1 MPRLLDP
8 MPRLRPYL
16 VLAPALLAAAC
27 ATTSPRATLD
37 GDGNRPAVAG
47 ANAILVDVPVIA
59 RPQDETAAWWF
70 RDGAAQAAGRGAMAG
85 KAKNVILFVGD
96 GMSLTTVAAA
106 RILEGQRN
114 GSPGEENRLGWE
126 NFPAT
131 ALSKTYN
138 TDSQTPDSAGT
149 MTAMAT
155 GVKTRAGVISIG
167 QQPARGD
174 CAGALAAPLLTLWEL
189 AASHGLAT
197 GVVTTTRVTHA
208 TPAATFSHTPNRNWE
223 NDTDLPAAATAAGCT
238 DIARQLVESPYG
250 HGPDVL
256 MGGGRGNFMPTTQR
270 DPEYDDR
277 VGQRLDG
284 RDLIAAWQ
292 QRHPGGAYVWNTRQ
306 LRNAADDRPLLA
318 LFEPDHMQYEH
329 DRGGDRSGEPSLAEM
344 TRAALA
350 RLQRIGAAN
359 GGNGYVLLV
368 EGGRIDHAHH
378 MGNGYRALTDTIA
391 LSDAVKAADEL
402 TSANDTLI
410 LVTADH
416 SHTLSFVGYPVRGNP
431 ILGKVRGS
439 SGEEGDASQYARD
452 ALGLPY
458 TTLSYANGPGYVG
471 ASAQQPDGIKRF
483 PHHTSDYEAAER
495 GRPDLTG
502 VDTQAP
508 DFMQEALVPFS
519 NESHGGDDVGIWARG
534 PGSDAVR
541 GSVEQNAVYH
551 FMLQA
556 MPALRVALCATGA
569 CDANGVP
576 MELPKPASFRS
587 HP

>member
-1 MPRLLDP
+1 MS
-8 MPRLRPYL
+8 RLRPIL
-16 VLAPALLAAAC
+16 ALAPTLLAAAC
-27 ATTSPRATLD
+27 ATTLPPRDAARGSD
-37 GDGNRPAVAG
+37 VAAANPG
-47 ANAILVDVPVIA
+47 ANAIQVDVPAIA
-59 RPQDETAAWWF
+59 RPQGETAAWWF

-106 RILEGQRN
+106 RILEGQRD
-114 GSPGEENRLGWE
+114 GAAGEENRLGWE

-149 MTAMAT
+149 MSAMAT

-167 QQPARGD
+167 QQAARGD
-174 CAGALAAPLLTLWEL
+174 CAGALAAPMLTLWEL
-189 AASHGLAT
+189 AASRGLAT
-197 GVVTTTRVTHA
+197 GVVTTTRLTHA
-208 TPAATFSHTPNRNWE
+208 TPAATFSHSPDRNWE
-223 NDTDLPAAATAAGCT
+223 NDADLPDAANSAGCQ
-238 DIARQLVESPYG
+238 DIARQLIESSYG

-256 MGGGRGNFMPTTQR
+256 MGGGRGNFMPATQR
-270 DPEYDDR
+270 DPEYDHK
-277 VGQRLDG
+277 VGLRLDG

-292 QRHPGGAYVWNTRQ
+292 QRHPGGAYVWNAAQ
-306 LRNAADDRPLLA
+306 LHNAPVDKPLLA
-318 LFEPDHMQYEH
+318 LFEPDHMQFEH
-329 DRGGDRSGEPSLAEM
+329 DRSSDRGGEPTLAEM

-350 RLQRIGAAN
+350 RLQRN
-359 GGNGYVLLV
+359 QHGYVLLV

-378 MGNGYRALTDTIA
+378 MGNAYRALTDTIA
-391 LSDAVKAADEL
+391 LSDAVKVANELTAAD
-402 TSANDTLI
+402 DTLI

-416 SHTLSFVGYPVRGNP
+416 SHTLSFAGYPLRGNA

-471 ASAQQPDGIKRF
+471 ASAQQPEGPKRF
-483 PHHTSDYEAAER
+483 PHQATGYQAAIQ
-495 GRPDLTG
+495 GRPDLTRI
-502 VDTQAP
+502 DTGNPDYLQESIAP
-508 DFMQEALVPFS
+508 FA

-534 PGSDAVR
+534 PGSNAVR
-541 GSVEQNAVYH
+541 GSVEQNAIYH

-556 MPALRVALCATGA
+556 MPALRTTLCAAGA
-569 CDANGVP
+569 CNADGVP
-576 MELPKPASFRS
+576 VELPKPAAFRRQR
-587 HP
+587 